1 MPLLLFFL
9 ILLTLTLSILF
20 GNAIQR
26 WTSPRSEGMEEPVRT
41 EGFIQFRSDLEN
53 GNIATIPYYSGTNAI
68 HKLHDTIYYDSRN
81 GCVVVLDGEQ
91 FVHSPD
97 MTGNTISNVTT
108 YDRNGTN
115 LGSTN
120 VSSPPASSY
129 QSTASAI
136 PSLVSSYKTFYVVA
150 STNNGEDK
158 YEMIYI
164 PWGLETF
171 IHIIELKV
179 QSATVNRHKHTY
191 YFNSKGE
198 LVKTADD
205 NFAVSYKTP
214 NSNIKSLARQV
225 PQVDNNNNAY
235 TLINNYSTTAKL
247 FQLST
252 KLHYDPANGNMVE
265 MVDSPSQ
272 LNIYSRISSG
282 QTTPNITPV
291 SSGTTAS
298 AQPTTIAEITRFAA
312 GVFDTNNDPAFTIL
326 YISVG
331 KRTVMASLYMT
342 GKQDLDI
349 RNVARFKETG
359 TLDTGSTSSY
369 SGIGPDP
376 TSFAGGDSTSFAGGD
391 HTTDPNKQFLDLLMF
406 LQGTTA
412 GAPYPF
418 ANDYMLKTQIVPPV
432 CPSCPAC
439 PNTGVCTNCGGNGGS
454 GTKGVESDGKRDE
467 NGNLLY
473 SAGSGATSLV
483 RDAGTGATSLVRDA
497 ATGAAGL
504 AKDTVGGAVGLAKET
519 VGGAV
524 GLAKE
529 TVGGALDIAEDA
541 GSGVLN
547 AFGKINPTVVSDP
560 NIGSSG
566 SGSYRPSGPAGY
578 SGPSLSSRGGADPL
592 SYYGAVPSKGN
603 SDFIPITADFSK
615 FGR

>member
-1 MPLLLFFL
+1 
-9 ILLTLTLSILF
+9 
-20 GNAIQR
+20 
-26 WTSPRSEGMEEPVRT
+26 MEDADEDDEYDDEEKEKEK

-115 LGSTN
+115 LGSTK

-205 NFAVSYKTP
+205 NFSVSYKTP

-235 TLINNYSTTAKL
+235 TLINHYSTTAKL

-272 LNIYSRISSG
+272 LNIYSRISAG

-331 KRTVMASLYMT
+331 KRTVLASLYMT

-349 RNVARFKETG
+349 LNVARFKETG
-359 TLDTGSTSSY
+359 TWDTGSAGSY
-369 SGIGPDP
+369 SGIGPDS
-376 TSFAGGDSTSFAGGD
+376 TTFAG
-391 HTTDPNKQFLDLLMF
+391 TDPNQRYLDLLMF
-406 LQGTTA
+406 LQGTTT
-412 GAPYPF
+412 GTPNPF

-439 PNTGVCTNCGGNGGS
+439 PNTGVCTNCGGKGGS
-454 GTKGVESDGKRDE
+454 GTKGTESDGNRDE

-497 ATGAAGL
+497 ATGAAGMAKDTVVGAVGL
-504 AKDTVGGAVGLAKET
+504 AKDTVGGAVGLAKDT

-524 GLAKE
+524 
-529 TVGGALDIAEDA
+529 DIAEDA

-560 NIGSSG
+560 NVGQG
-566 SGSYRPSGPAGY
+566 GSYRPGGPAGY

-603 SDFIPITADFSK
+603 SNFIPITADFSK